1 MNRRSPAHG
10 PAPASASRRT
20 PLTTLKELTRRDL
33 LLLTV
38 LHEHQ
43 VLTADQIA
51 RLSFPS
57 LDRAQQRLRQLADR
71 GVLDRFRVGIRPG
84 SQSWRY
90 TLGPIGA
97 AIIAAERGRP
107 APRPAIHAERVLRLA
122 RSPLLEHLLGV
133 NEFFIALAHHAR
145 HHPTQSLRWWLN
157 EHRATD
163 LCTGLARPD
172 GFGTWS
178 EQRPASRARE
188 ISFFLEYDTGTEP
201 LRRLIDKLP
210 GYAEARLGDGPDYP
224 VLFWLPSPQREGHL
238 HDLLTQTGPPV
249 PVATATPATTN
260 TAGDTTTSGDTAG
273 QKTGQSP
280 ADRVWLIPGSSTR
293 RRLID
298 LADHRPAH
306 GTSTQRRPA

>member
-1 MNRRSPAHG
+1 MNPRP
-10 PAPASASRRT
+10 PAPGRPSSSAARRT
-20 PLTTLKELTRRDL
+20 PVTTLKELTRRDL

-71 GVLDRFRVGIRPG
+71 GILDRFRAGIRPG

-97 AIIAAERGRP
+97 AIIAAERGRA
-107 APRPAIHAERVLRLA
+107 APRPAAHAERVLRLA
-122 RSPLLEHLLGV
+122 RSPRLEHLLGV

-145 HHPTQSLRWWLN
+145 DHPTQSLRWWLN

-178 EQRPASRARE
+178 EHHPTGVRE

-210 GYAEARLGDGPDYP
+210 GYAEARLGDGPDHP
-224 VLFWLPSPQREGHL
+224 VLFWLPSPQREHHL

-249 PVATATPATTN
+249 PVATATPA
-260 TAGDTTTSGDTAG
+260 APGGTTTAAATARQEDG
-273 QKTGQSP
+273 HNP
-280 ADRVWLIPGSSTR
+280 ADRVWLIPGTSTR

-298 LADHRPAH
+298 LPNHPAH
-306 GTSTQRRPA
+306 GTSTQRRAA

>member
-1 MNRRSPAHG
+1 MKRPP
-10 PAPASASRRT
+10 PAPGRASGSASRRT
-20 PLTTLKELTRRDL
+20 PITTLKELTRRDL
-33 LLLTV
+33 LLLKV

-71 GVLDRFRVGIRPG
+71 GVLDRFRAGIRPG

-107 APRPAIHAERVLRLA
+107 APRPAAHAERVLRLA
-122 RSPLLEHLLGV
+122 RSPRLEHLLGV

-145 HHPTQSLRWWLN
+145 HDPSLSLRWWLN

-178 EQRPASRARE
+178 EQQPTGVRE

-210 GYAEARLGDGPDYP
+210 GYAEARLGEGPDHP
-224 VLFWLPSPQREGHL
+224 VLFWLPSPQRERHL
-238 HDLLTQTGPPV
+238 HDLLSQTGPPV
-249 PVATATPATTN
+249 PVATATPTARADA
-260 TAGDTTTSGDTAG
+260 TAGPSTDH
-273 QKTGQSP
+273 SP
-280 ADRVWLIPGSSTR
+280 ADRVWSIPGTNTR
-293 RRLID
+293 RHLID
-298 LADHRPAH
+298 LANDRPAH
-306 GTSTQRRPA
+306 GTNTPWRAA